1 MVIGQLA
8 VNSTVTYSNLWDVQ
22 VTLQSRSTFQNL
34 ESTMSL
40 AELGKGVLFLVE
52 QVFVGREEIQA
63 P

>member
-1 MVIGQLA
+1 MVIDQLA

-40 AELGKGVLFLVE
+40 AELGKGMLFSVE

>member
-22 VTLQSRSTFQNL
+22 VTPQSRSTFQNL

-40 AELGKGVLFLVE
+40 AELGKGMLFSVE

>member
-40 AELGKGVLFLVE
+40 AELGKGMLFSVE